1 MKKSRIHLDYN
12 APVTLTFFFLSLAA
26 LLLGYVTNGWT
37 TSHLFTVYRFSL
49 TDPLGYVRLFGHVL
63 GHAGWNHFFG
73 NMLLFLVVAPPL
85 EERYGSKVLLGSIL
99 ATALT
104 TGILQC
110 VLFPNS
116 GLLGASGVVF
126 MLILLSSFAGG
137 RNGSVPITL
146 ILVAVLYLGQQI
158 YDIVFIRDNVSNLMH
173 IIGGVCGIVIGFGL
187 RKK

>member
-1 MKKSRIHLDYN
+1 MSQTGGQ
-12 APVTLTFFFLSLAA
+12 PAA
-26 LLLGYVTNGWT
+26 F
-37 TSHLFTVYRFSL
+37 FTVYRFSL
-49 TDPLGYVRLFGHVL
+49 ADSLGYIRLFGHVL

-73 NMLLFLVVAPPL
+73 NMLLLLVVAPPP

-99 ATALT
+99 AIALT

-146 ILVAVLYLGQQI
+146 ILVAVLYLGQQV
-158 YDIVFIRDNVSNLMH
+158 YDIVFIRDNVTNLMH

>member
-1 MKKSRIHLDYN
+1 MKKSRIQLDYN

-26 LLLGYVTNGWT
+26 LVLGYITNGWT
-37 TSHLFTVYRFSL
+37 TNHLFTVYRCSWA
-49 TDPLGYVRLFGHVL
+49 DPLGYVRLFGHVL
-63 GHAGWNHFFG
+63 GHAGWDHFFG

-85 EERYGSKVLLGSIL
+85 EERYGSRVLLGSIL

-110 VLFPNS
+110 VLFPYN
-116 GLLGASGVVF
+116 GLLGASGIVF

-146 ILVAVLYLGQQI
+146 ILVALLYLGQQV
-158 YDIVFIRDNVSNLMH
+158 YDIVFIRDNVANLMH
-173 IIGGVCGIVIGFGL
+173 IIGGICGIIIGFGL